1 MKFCKDCKFF
11 KKNLSYLTEDARAVY
26 SICAHEKAAKRSK
39 PNVVTGEVT
48 INRLLCNVM
57 RGESSFC
64 GPEGKLFEPKEI
76 THSKLKSWFG
86 LK

>member
-11 KKNLSYLTEDARAVY
+11 KENNEYFARRTNMEHA
-26 SICAHEKAAKRSK
+26 ICMHECAAQRSE
-39 PNVVTGEVT
+39 PNIVTSEVE
-48 INRLLCNVM
+48 INRLLCNVV